1 MNLAKLAIDNSRIT
15 IMAILVIV
23 VLGITTY
30 LAYPSAEDPSIQIRS
45 ASVTASYPGM
55 PTERVE
61 DLITVPL
68 EAAMREIAE
77 IDEINSISKTGSTK
91 LELKIREEI
100 DDLAPVFQKI
110 RNKAQDVK
118 PDLPKD
124 TQGPTVNDEEGL
136 TAIATFALW
145 SDGFSLAEMRDVARD
160 TRDRLYALKGEKKSI
175 FLASKRN
182 ESILRSIQRSSP
194 NWECRRRKSSGRWRS
209 RTSSSPAA
217 TLSPAAGR

>member
-1 MNLAKLAIDNSRIT
+1 MNLAKLAVDNSRIT
-15 IMAILVIV
+15 IMAMLMIV
-23 VLGITTY
+23 ALGITTY
-30 LAYPSAEDPSIQIRS
+30 LAYPSAEDPSIKIRS

-77 IDEINSISKTGSTK
+77 IDAINSISKTGSVK
-91 LELKIREEI
+91 LDLKVREEI

-124 TQGPTVNDEEGL
+124 TQGPIVNDEEGL
-136 TAIATFALW
+136 TAIATIALW

-160 TRDRLYALKGEKKSI
+160 TRDRLYTLKGVKKI
-175 FLASKRN
+175 
-182 ESILRSIQRSSP
+182 EILGVHHAA
-194 NWECRRRKSSGRWRS
+194 RRWPDSF
-209 RTSSSPAA
+209 
-217 TLSPAAGR
+217 